1 MKKKIVLILSLILT
15 IVMIIFLWDIFKTL
29 LTEEGRIAFQGK
41 VNDMGIFGM
50 LVIIGL
56 TVSQVFLAILP
67 GEPVELLAGMCY
79 GTVGGLILIYI
90 GVFISNCII
99 FFLVRKVG
107 KASIYNLISKEK
119 VEKIEKSKFY
129 SNKHAEN
136 ILLLMFGIP
145 GTPKDILVYFGA
157 LLPINAKKFI
167 ILSTLIRFP
176 TIITSTIVGD
186 SFAVGNTKFGI
197 IVYVITFVVSVVGLL
212 LYSKRQYG
220 KEIMEIDKA
229 E

>member
-1 MKKKIVLILSLILT
+1 MKKKIVLIISLILT
-15 IVMIIFLWDIFKTL
+15 VLMIIYLWDIFKTL
-29 LTEEGRIAFQGK
+29 LTEQGRIEFQDK
-41 VNDMGIFGM
+41 VSNMGIWGI

-79 GTVGGLILIYI
+79 GTIGGLIIIYI

-99 FFLVRKVG
+99 FFLVRKVV
-107 KASIYNLISKEK
+107 KASIYNFISKDK
-119 VEKIEKSKFY
+119 VDKIEKSKFFN
-129 SNKHAEN
+129 SGHAEN
-136 ILLLMFGIP
+136 LLLLMFGIP

-157 LLPINAKKFI
+157 LLPINAKKFV

-197 IVYVITFVVSVVGLL
+197 IVYVITFIISVIGLAI
-212 LYSKRQYG
+212 YSKLQYG
-220 KEIMEIDKA
+220 KEIMNIDKS